1 MSIIHWRRQLY
12 VWITVSVYIDMY
24 ASSYCNGSNLRK
36 TCLCQEDTG
45 PTLSWKYSRKVNK
58 LRSSGQKKGKCLP
71 GKTGYKAGLYA
82 WRPELLTGAEWG
94 STHFQ
99 AKISHPDLYLSN
111 NFLHSQGNKRP
122 VVHSSLHIYLC
133 RGISLVSTNNRKKLV
148 TMKNAKQ
155 GELNSMPRSTARCR
169 WCNYTWWESVRQWL
183 CTYVHTTPIKTGAR
197 QPTRWRGTSTVEWR
211 TRVLGWTLGC
221 ELGTRATS
229 SSRKNQ
235 QLQWEDGWADPWGVH
250 LQT

>member
-58 LRSSGQKKGKCLP
+58 LRSSGQKKEKCLP
-71 GKTGYKAGLYA
+71 GKNA

-111 NFLHSQGNKRP
+111 NFYIRREINDLWSTQVYTFIFAGASVWYLQTIGKR
-122 VVHSSLHIYLC
+122 
-133 RGISLVSTNNRKKLV
+133 
-148 TMKNAKQ
+148 
-155 GELNSMPRSTARCR
+155 
-169 WCNYTWWESVRQWL
+169 WWQ
-183 CTYVHTTPIKTGAR
+183 
-197 QPTRWRGTSTVEWR
+197 WR
-211 TRVLGWTLGC
+211 TRNKVSWTQCHVVPRAEGDVTTCDKSLSDSDSAHTYIPLQSRLEQGSQHAGEVLQQLNEGLGC
-221 ELGTRATS
+221 LGGHWVVS
-229 SSRKNQ
+229 
-235 QLQWEDGWADPWGVH
+235 
-250 LQT
+250 